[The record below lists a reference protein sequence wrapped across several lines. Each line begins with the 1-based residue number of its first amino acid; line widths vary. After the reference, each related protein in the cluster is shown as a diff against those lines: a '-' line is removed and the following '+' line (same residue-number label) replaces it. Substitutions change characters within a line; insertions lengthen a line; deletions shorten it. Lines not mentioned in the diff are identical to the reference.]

1 MSCYIRYI
9 KDFLSDIDIEPQN
22 KEERKAV
29 DLSIREAI
37 GKKSSDKC
45 NEVWKEVK
53 AVLQDDHKRKLLI
66 SDLRELK

>member
-1 MSCYIRYI
+1 MSCYIRHLRG
-9 KDFLSDIDIEPQN
+9 FLSDLGIEPQN

-37 GKKSSDKC
+37 GKKSGDKC

-53 AVLQDDHKRKLLI
+53 TVLQDDSKKGLLANH
-66 SDLRELK
+66 LKDNY

>member
-1 MSCYIRYI
+1 MSCYIRHI
-9 KDFLSDIDIEPQN
+9 KDFLSEIGIEPQN

-53 AVLQDDHKRKLLI
+53 AVLQDDNKKRLLI
-66 SDLRELK
+66 SDLRQLK